1 MDAFA
6 SGLGWE
12 LVLIFLIG
20 VQVVLMGISVVL
32 VGFGG
37 AIYWAVRR
45 SVPSNP
51 FVKICMM
58 LGAVLLTAAL
68 VLWIADG
75 AKLPAHITGIEQ
87 VFSSRT

>member
-1 MDAFA
+1 MDGFSA
-6 SGLGWE
+6 GLGWE
-12 LVLIFLIG
+12 LVLIFLIAFS
-20 VQVVLMGISVVL
+20 VVLMGLSVVL
-32 VGFGG
+32 VGLGG

-51 FVKICMM
+51 FVKTCMI
-58 LGAVLLTAAL
+58 LGAVLLTTAL

-87 VFSSRT
+87 VFSGRT